1 MKATDN
7 YWTFSLAQKLRVS
20 VREMLTGQA
29 GPLTRMEWYLWARF
43 ESAQKRIE
51 QQQSKRR

>member
-7 YWTFSLAQKLRVS
+7 YWTFSLAQKLKTT